1 MPEPPTS
8 IVPACL
14 RMLPLVATRL
24 QCVASRA
31 YPAEKQESLPHTD
44 SMRKFK
50 SQTQFNKSYSDP
62 HQSDGSS
69 RIANKSQVTIS

>member
-1 MPEPPTS
+1 MPEPLTS
-8 IVPACL
+8 IFPACL

-24 QCVASRA
+24 QFVASQA
-31 YPAEKQESLPHTD
+31 CPAEKQESLPNTD
-44 SMRKFK
+44 SMTNCK

-69 RIANKSQVTIS
+69 RIANRSQVTIS